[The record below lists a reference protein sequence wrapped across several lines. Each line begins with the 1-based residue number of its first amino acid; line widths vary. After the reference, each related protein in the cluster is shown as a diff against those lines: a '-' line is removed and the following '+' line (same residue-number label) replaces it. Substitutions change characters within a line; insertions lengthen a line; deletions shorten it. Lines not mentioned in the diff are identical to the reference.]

1 MRAKSLGER
10 VRRRPARPG
19 QQQGAQRA
27 ASLWQ
32 GALVLAVVILAGCG
46 STPKPAEPP
55 RLKAALEAESA
66 GARHYARGDYATAA
80 RLFAEAA
87 RVHASIDDISGALR
101 NRRHLARSELALGH
115 AEAALLA
122 LAPAE
127 PGAGEPPALETLLIE
142 AQAQLALDRRDAA
155 QLSLAAAA
163 GRCAGACPQ
172 IASLHLLQAQAALA
186 AKRAP
191 EALSHAEA
199 ALQWLRDR
207 DEANETGN
215 AWRLIAAAQ
224 LAGGAAGDALA
235 AAHKA
240 LEIDRHLALPEKIA
254 RDWLLIGDI
263 RRADARGSGDAA
275 AAYRRALGIAN
286 AAGLA
291 DIAALAERSLAEIG
305 HGR

>member
-1 MRAKSLGER
+1 
-10 VRRRPARPG
+10 
-19 QQQGAQRA
+19 
-27 ASLWQ
+27 
-32 GALVLAVVILAGCG
+32 VLAVLTLAGCG

-55 RLKAALEAESA
+55 RLKAALEAESD
-66 GARHYARGDYATAA
+66 GARRYARGDYATAA
-80 RLFAEAA
+80 QRFAEAA
-87 RVHASIDDISGALR
+87 RIHASIDDISGALR

-127 PGAGEPPALETLLIE
+127 PGDAGPPALENLLIE
-142 AQAQLALDRRDAA
+142 AQAQLALGRRDAA
-155 QLSLAAAA
+155 QLTLAAAA
-163 GRCAGACPQ
+163 DRCAGACPQ
-172 IASLHLLQAQAALA
+172 VASLHLLQAQAALA
-186 AKRAP
+186 AKRAA
-191 EALSHAEA
+191 EARSHAQA
-199 ALQWLRDR
+199 ALQWLRDK

-224 LAGGAAGDALA
+224 LAGGVAGDALA

-240 LEIDRHLALPEKIA
+240 LEIDRLLALPEKIA

-263 RRADARGSGDAA
+263 RRADARGLGDAA
-275 AAYRRALGIAN
+275 AAYRRALGVAN

-305 HGR
+305 RVR